1 MGNRVNMR
9 ASINHLKAMTLIVVK
24 AGGRAL
30 EQNIDNILKSI
41 AVRAAK
47 GLKMIFVHGG
57 GDTVSRYETLM
68 GIEPRFVISPQGI
81 RSRYT
86 DEKELEVYVMVMA
99 GKINKEIVAKLN
111 IFGVKAIG
119 LTGVDAGFMK
129 AERKKKIVILD
140 ENNRKKIIP
149 GGYTGMIKE
158 VNAVLLT
165 TLVDKGYLPVIAP
178 IAFGEEGELLN
189 VDADQ
194 AAAKIAESIP
204 AEKLLILTDVEGVL
218 IEDKLVKR
226 ITLEEVD
233 TLKTRIGFGMNRKVL
248 MCASVVQTGVR
259 ESIISSGLIGDPL
272 KALEDD
278 LGTKITL

>member
-1 MGNRVNMR
+1 MR
-9 ASINHLKAMTLIVVK
+9 ASINHVKAMTLIVVK

>member
-1 MGNRVNMR
+1 MR

>member
-1 MGNRVNMR
+1 
-9 ASINHLKAMTLIVVK
+9 MTLIVVK